1 MDPRLSELL
10 RLTKVE
16 DQSSRGSSD
25 GQNYTH
31 VTTYGPHSRWTIKSS
46 KLTEFWHGYC
56 DLVYQGTGNYCL
68 AERPIEHMPVIVD
81 CIFKFSLEDPK
92 AELYGEDFILAL
104 VYCYQQALIESLQ
117 LSDTLTEL
125 MCVVLEAERTWL
137 QDGFVVTQ
145 LRLQFP
151 YCIVE
156 VPVQIRTIRPKAIQL
171 LRSHDV
177 ISRFRPSV
185 APTQDWE
192 VMIDPIGPQEP
203 VLMYKSTAQPGRPKL
218 ILNHMYGA
226 IKPENIETQTGP
238 MQELPDV
245 FSPGN
250 HSHVRKG
257 LVSASL
263 FANNHDLEY
272 WLPLFLSIHYW
283 EPVSQPK
290 HMADTTPIKIISPK
304 LMTPTQNSTPV
315 TEASFIEMSEQLL
328 PMLNRQRV
336 ENDHYWLDIGKALY
350 TCDYGGEN
358 GLNAWIRFTERS
370 DVHSEEDCRQ
380 LYYGFR
386 DNNLSIKTI
395 AWYARQDSPEA
406 YEEWHKQWYAPAME
420 QATSCL
426 HTDIALA
433 LYRVYWLEYVCT
445 RMKPATWYHYRNHR
459 WVIQDNG
466 VALRKTISDDFLR
479 RYERLRTYI
488 SQKGQEATD
497 DGTRQSCEIM
507 IKKITTLIAKLKTY
521 SFKTNVMHE
530 AMELFHDD
538 RFEQI
543 VNTNPELLGML
554 DCVIEVCGTRA
565 YARPGK
571 PEDYVSLCTGL
582 PYLKDLTW
590 ESDLVQRLMRWMR
603 QVFVDESLRDY
614 FLKMSAS
621 CLKGRNSD
629 KIFPIWTGDGNNSKS
644 MIVKLFEAC
653 FGTYCI
659 KFPTSVITG
668 KRTQSSAP
676 MPEMARAKSTRI
688 AIIQEPDDDEVIR
701 GGMLKEL
708 TGGDSFFAR
717 ALHDN
722 GGDVQAMFK
731 LILMCNKI
739 PPIPTGGK
747 AVKNRTR
754 ILPFMST
761 WVHNAPDDEAEQYS
775 RRLFKM
781 DPFFEKQIPNL
792 AKAFMW
798 VMVQYYPRYMN
809 EGLAEPPIIQDHTRQ
824 YWQDNDIYQLFIN
837 DCLVPVYIVENGQQT
852 DRLDPSAT
860 LLQTEVYRE
869 FKNWFKET
877 FPGTKVPDSPT
888 VKGELIAKL
897 GKQSNKRWHGVRI
910 VQQEGGGLA
919 NI

>member
-1 MDPRLSELL
+1 
-10 RLTKVE
+10 
-16 DQSSRGSSD
+16 
-25 GQNYTH
+25 
-31 VTTYGPHSRWTIKSS
+31 
-46 KLTEFWHGYC
+46 
-56 DLVYQGTGNYCL
+56 
-68 AERPIEHMPVIVD
+68 
-81 CIFKFSLEDPK
+81 
-92 AELYGEDFILAL
+92 
-104 VYCYQQALIESLQ
+104 
-117 LSDTLTEL
+117 
-125 MCVVLEAERTWL
+125 
-137 QDGFVVTQ
+137 
-145 LRLQFP
+145 
-151 YCIVE
+151 
-156 VPVQIRTIRPKAIQL
+156 
-171 LRSHDV
+171 
-177 ISRFRPSV
+177 
-185 APTQDWE
+185 
-192 VMIDPIGPQEP
+192 
-203 VLMYKSTAQPGRPKL
+203 
-218 ILNHMYGA
+218 
-226 IKPENIETQTGP
+226 
-238 MQELPDV
+238 
-245 FSPGN
+245 
-250 HSHVRKG
+250 
-257 LVSASL
+257 
-263 FANNHDLEY
+263 
-272 WLPLFLSIHYW
+272 
-283 EPVSQPK
+283 
-290 HMADTTPIKIISPK
+290 
-304 LMTPTQNSTPV
+304 
-315 TEASFIEMSEQLL
+315 
-328 PMLNRQRV
+328 
-336 ENDHYWLDIGKALY
+336 
-350 TCDYGGEN
+350 
-358 GLNAWIRFTERS
+358 
-370 DVHSEEDCRQ
+370 
-380 LYYGFR
+380 
-386 DNNLSIKTI
+386 
-395 AWYARQDSPEA
+395 
-406 YEEWHKQWYAPAME
+406 
-420 QATSCL
+420 
-426 HTDIALA
+426 
-433 LYRVYWLEYVCT
+433 
-445 RMKPATWYHYRNHR
+445 
-459 WVIQDNG
+459 
-466 VALRKTISDDFLR
+466 
-479 RYERLRTYI
+479 
-488 SQKGQEATD
+488 
-497 DGTRQSCEIM
+497 M

-538 RFEQI
+538 RFEHI

-554 DCVIEVCGTRA
+554 DCVIEVCGNRA

-590 ESDLVQRLMRWMR
+590 ESDIVVRLMRWMR

-629 KIFPIWTGDGNNSKS
+629 KIFPIWTGEGNNSKS

-761 WVHNAPDDEAEQYS
+761 WVTNAPEDEAEQYS

-809 EGLAEPPIIQDHTRQ
+809 EGLSEPPIIQDHTRQ
-824 YWQDNDIYQLFIN
+824 YWQENDIYQLFIN
-837 DCLVPVYIVENGQQT
+837 DCLVPVYIVENGQTT

-888 VKGELIAKL
+888 VKLELIAKL
-897 GKQSNKRWHGVRI
+897 GRQSNKRWHGVRI